1 MTSFTDAERHALS
14 LLAVT
19 ALPPGR
25 LLPGATGATVTRAE
39 RFLSEF
45 PASISSG
52 YRRLLVTLDAQSLL
66 GHRARF
72 VELPLGKRLDVL
84 SRLEQGEFSR
94 LALRGLLAPLK
105 LAHFDDPHVYAAL
118 GCRYAVDPPLRPER
132 ARWRSQVFDAS
143 TLPAGE
149 ALECDVVVVGTG
161 AGGAPVAKVLAERGH
176 AVLLVEE
183 GPLFTRQ
190 DFTGRPLQMMKQM
203 YRRAGATVAF
213 GNTAIPIPLGRG
225 VGGTTLINSGT
236 CFRAPRPVLDGWAG
250 EGLTALGGD
259 GLTRFYDEVEEVL
272 GVGPSSPEALGA
284 PARLIA
290 KGCDA
295 LGWSHHPLR
304 RNAPGC
310 DGQGLCCF
318 GCPTDAKR
326 STNVS
331 YVPLAL
337 EKGAQLMTGFEVTK
351 VLTEGDAAVGVEGV
365 VAGQQ
370 TRLSVRAKAV
380 VLACGSLLTPG
391 LLHRNGLGRTSG
403 QLGRN
408 LSIHPASAGMGLFD
422 EDTNAWRTVP
432 QGYAI
437 DEFAGDGLYFEGGQ
451 VPLDLSAVSLSGFG
465 PSFVALMERF
475 NQTFTFGFMVKDS
488 SRGRVTSGKDGAPRI
503 TYVVNERDRA
513 KLQRGFGLLARVYF
527 AAGAKAVYLPVLGFE
542 RLRSLADV
550 DRFERAKVPARHMD
564 LTAYH
569 PLGTARMGVDPLQS
583 VVNVDHELHDL
594 NNLFVCDGSVVPS
607 SLGVNPQV
615 TIMALSLRAGEGI
628 HRRLERLTA
637 RSAGVLRSA

>member
-1 MTSFTDAERHALS
+1 MTPFTDTERRTLE
-14 LLAVT
+14 LLAST

-25 LLPGATGATVTRAE
+25 VLPGATAATVARAE
-39 RFLSEF
+39 RFLAEL
-45 PASISSG
+45 PPLIASG
-52 YRRLLVTLDAQSLL
+52 YRRLLLSLDAQALL
-66 GHRARF
+66 STRARF
-72 VELPLGKRLDVL
+72 IDLPLGKRLDVL
-84 SRLEQGEFSR
+84 ARLEQGELSR

-105 LAHFDDPHVYAAL
+105 LAHFDDPAVYAAL
-118 GCRYAVDPPLRPER
+118 GCRYAVDPPLKPEN
-132 ARWRSQVFDAS
+132 ARWRAQVFDAS
-143 TLPAGE
+143 SLPAGE
-149 ALECDVVVVGTG
+149 ALECDAVVVGTG
-161 AGGAPVAKVLAERGH
+161 AGGAPVAKALAERGH

-183 GPLFTRQ
+183 GPLFTRK
-190 DFTGRPLQMMKQM
+190 DFTGRALPMMKQM

-236 CFRAPRPVLDGWAG
+236 CFRAPQAVLDGWAE

-331 YVPLAL
+331 FVPLAL
-337 EKGAQLMTGFEVTK
+337 EKGAQLMTGFEVTR
-351 VLTEGDAAVGVEGV
+351 VLTEGDSAVGVEGV
-365 VAGQQ
+365 IAGTQ
-370 TRLSVRAKAV
+370 TRLTVRAKVV

-391 LLHRNGLGRTSG
+391 LLERNGLGRTSG

-408 LSIHPASAGMGLFD
+408 LSIHPAAGALGVFD
-422 EDTNAWRTVP
+422 EEVNAWRTVP

-437 DEFAGDGLYFEGGQ
+437 DEFKAEGLYFEGAQ
-451 VPLDLSAVSLSGFG
+451 VPLDISAVTLTGFG
-465 PSFVALMERF
+465 PAYVALMERF
-475 NQTFTFGFMVKDS
+475 NRSFTFGFMVKDS
-488 SRGRVTSGKDGAPRI
+488 SRGRVTSGRDGAPRI
-503 TYVVNERDRA
+503 TYRVNEEDRA
-513 KLQRGFGLLARVYF
+513 RLQRGLGLLARVFF
-527 AAGAKAVYLPVLGFE
+527 AAGARSVHLPVLGFE
-542 RLRSLADV
+542 ELRSLSDV
-550 DRFERAKVPARHMD
+550 ERFERASVPARHVD

-615 TIMALSLRAGEGI
+615 TIMAMSLRAAEGI
-628 HRRLERLTA
+628 HHRLERLSA
-637 RSAGVLRSA
+637 RAPGVLMSA

>member
-1 MTSFTDAERHALS
+1 MTVVSDTERRTME

-25 LLPGATGATVTRAE
+25 ILPGASAQTVARAE
-39 RFLSEF
+39 RLLAEL
-45 PASISSG
+45 PEAIASG
-52 YRRLLVTLDAQSLL
+52 YRRLLLALDAQALL
-66 GHRARF
+66 AFGARF
-72 VELPLGKRLDVL
+72 ARLPLGKRLDVL
-84 SRLEQGEFSR
+84 ARLEKGEFSR

-105 LAHFDDPHVYAAL
+105 LAHFDDPAVYAAL
-118 GCRYAVDPPLRPER
+118 GCRYAVEPPLRPER
-132 ARWRSQVFDAS
+132 ARWHAQVFDAS

-149 ALECDVVVVGTG
+149 ALECDAVVVGTG
-161 AGGAPVAKVLAERGH
+161 AGGAPVAMALAARGH
-176 AVLLVEE
+176 AVLLLEE

-190 DFTGRPLQMMKQM
+190 DFTGRALPMMKKL

-236 CFRAPRPVLDGWAG
+236 CFRAPQAVLDGWAK

-259 GLTRFYDEVEEVL
+259 GLSRYYDEVEEVL

-290 KGCDA
+290 RGCDA

-331 YVPLAL
+331 FVPMAL
-337 EKGAQLMTGFEVTK
+337 ERGAQLITGFEAQRI
-351 VLTEGDAAVGVEGV
+351 LTEGDRAVGVEGV
-365 VAGQQ
+365 CAQG
-370 TRLSVRAKAV
+370 TARLTIRAKVV
-380 VLACGSLLTPG
+380 VLACGALLTPG
-391 LLHRNGLGRTSG
+391 LLARNGLGRTSG
-403 QLGRN
+403 QLGKN
-408 LSIHPASAGMGLFD
+408 LSIHPAGGALGVFD
-422 EDTNAWRTVP
+422 EEVHAWRTVP

-437 DEFAGDGLYFEGGQ
+437 DEFTGDGLYFEGAQ
-451 VPLDLSAVSLSGFG
+451 VPLELSAVSLTGFG
-465 PSFVALMERF
+465 PAYVALMERF
-475 NQTFTFGFMVKDS
+475 NQSFTFGFLLKDS
-488 SRGRVTSGKDGAPRI
+488 SRGRVTSGEGGAPRI
-503 TYVVNERDRA
+503 TYLVNERDRA
-513 KLQRGFGLLARVYF
+513 KLQRGFALLARVFF
-527 AAGAKAVYLPVLGFE
+527 AAGARAVYLPVLGFE
-542 RLRSLADV
+542 ELRSLADV
-550 DRFERAKVPARHMD
+550 ERLERASVPVRHMD

-569 PLGTARMGVDPLQS
+569 PLGTARMGVDPLKS
-583 VVNVDHELHDL
+583 VVNPDHELHDL

-615 TIMALSLRAGEGI
+615 TIMAMSLRAAEGI
-628 HRRLERLTA
+628 HRRLEQLAA
-637 RSAGVLRSA
+637 RDASAPLNA